1 MVLSGK
7 ATFNSRIGRE
17 TKMKMQGQ
25 RVLARC
31 GGIALFAAASALM
44 FAGCLDAQG
53 FGAQGRNEVQ
63 NPAARAP
70 RAQAPKDL
78 TGYWESIVTE
88 YWRYRM
94 VVPDK
99 GDYVITPLNAEGR
112 KVADAWDPAKDKA
125 EGNECK
131 GYGAGAIM
139 QVPGRLHI
147 YWQDDT
153 TLRIDADSGT
163 QTRLLHFG
171 GASSQGQAATW
182 QGYSVAAWEG
192 FRPDSVRAGGGGP
205 VRDPNAGGAT
215 GAVGRGVAAR
225 EAGGEVPGYLKVVTT
240 NLRAGYLRKNGV
252 PYSANA
258 SVEEYF
264 DRFTD
269 PYSNETYLVVT
280 TVVTDPQYLMEPSI
294 THAHFRKIADGSGWD
309 PTPCRADEPR

>member
-1 MVLSGK
+1 
-7 ATFNSRIGRE
+7 
-17 TKMKMQGQ
+17 MKTQGHLMLV
-25 RVLARC
+25 RA
-31 GGIALFAAASALM
+31 GGILFVAAALAPV
-44 FAGCLDAQG
+44 FVGRIDAQG
-53 FGAQGRNEVQ
+53 FGAQGRTEVQ

-70 RAQAPKDL
+70 RSLAPKDL

-112 KVADAWDPAKDKA
+112 KVADAWDPAKDKV

-131 GYGAGAIM
+131 GYGAAAIM
-139 QVPGRLHI
+139 QVPGRLHV

-153 TLRIDADSGT
+153 TLRIDTDSGT

-171 GASSQGQAATW
+171 GSAPQGQAPTW
-182 QGYSVAAWEG
+182 QGYSIASWEG

-215 GAVGRGVAAR
+215 GAVGVGVR
-225 EAGGEVPGYLKVVTT
+225 EVGGEVPGYLKVVTT
-240 NLRAGYLRKNGV
+240 QMRPGYLRKNGV
-252 PYSANA
+252 PYSGNA
-258 SVEEYF
+258 TVEEYF

-269 PYSNETYLVVT
+269 PYANETYLVVT

-294 THAHFRKIADGSGWD
+294 THAHFRKIPDGSGWD